1 MHDKPV
7 VVAVGI
13 HRHYTSLPAGAEG
26 LLGPPIEVTER
37 VKSHQHDSHLQKG
50 LAVGFLSVVPG
61 VPTIA
66 RTSRRDSFFPRSAK
80 PNTRRQRIPR
90 SVTCRQ
96 KHEHFELGRQSPT
109 HLLPLGRDPT
119 TPCWIASPAELLRG
133 RPVIG
138 RRRVVVALRSRW
150 LRKSTATHHH
160 I

>member
-1 MHDKPV
+1 M
-7 VVAVGI
+7 
-13 HRHYTSLPAGAEG
+13 TPACP
-26 LLGPPIEVTER
+26 LGPKACWAHR
-37 VKSHQHDSHLQKG
+37 SKSRNGSNRINMTHTSKKG

-61 VPTIA
+61 VPTMA

-80 PNTRRQRIPR
+80 PNTLRQRIPR

-96 KHEHFELGRQSPT
+96 KHEHLELGRQSPT

-138 RRRVVVALRSRW
+138 RRRVVV
-150 LRKSTATHHH
+150 
-160 I
+160 